1 MVKTVKS
8 AGQRIENFKYCVQ
21 PLANQSGKS
30 KKDSCIKNA
39 FVMVKQAGSKILF
52 ARNGQTTLLDSI
64 CRYPNFFASFCVFM
78 ATLTAC
84 YCSFSLIRAFFLIY
98 LAW

>member
-1 MVKTVKS
+1 MVKTVKT

-30 KKDSCIKNA
+30 KKDTCIKYA
-39 FVMVKQAGSKILF
+39 FLKIKQTGSKSLF
-52 ARNGQTTLLDSI
+52 AGNGQSTLMYST
-64 CRYPNFFASFCVFM
+64 CRYANFFAHFCIFM
-78 ATLTAC
+78 TTFTAC

-98 LAW
+98 LA